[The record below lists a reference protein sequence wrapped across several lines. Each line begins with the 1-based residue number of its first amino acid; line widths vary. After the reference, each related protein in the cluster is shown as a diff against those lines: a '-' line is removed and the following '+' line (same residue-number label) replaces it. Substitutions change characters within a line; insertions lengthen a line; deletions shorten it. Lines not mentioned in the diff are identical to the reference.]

1 MYDFTMYL
9 PTKLIFGKNTIEKLP
24 EIMAPYRRIL
34 LTYGGGSIKKNGIY
48 DQIRKL
54 LADKEL
60 VDLAGIEPNPKVQSA
75 RIGVKLIREHKC
87 DAILA
92 VGGGSV
98 IDLSKLIARAV
109 SYDGDPWDLVL
120 DPALAAK
127 QTSLPL
133 ADVLT
138 IAATGS
144 EYDAGGVISNPD
156 TNEKLP
162 VWGEMPFASILDP
175 VYTFSVSAYQTASG
189 AADIMSHTL
198 ESYLVKEGCTLTD
211 GLCEAMLRTVIKN
224 TPLCLKDPDNYSARA
239 EIMQAASFGCC
250 GILHNGMSKA
260 VWACHAIEHELSA
273 YTDITH
279 GAALAVITP
288 PWMRKCLNEDN
299 AARFAKYG
307 RNVWGITGEDDMAV
321 AEDAILKTAQFFRN
335 IGLPASLTEMGVD
348 KDLPSHFED
357 MACHIEKH
365 WFASLKDGICPLKH
379 EDVIEILNCS
389 M

>member
-1 MYDFTMYL
+1 MYDFTMCL

-24 EIMAPYRRIL
+24 EIMAPYKRIL

-48 DQIRKL
+48 DKIKEL
-54 LADKEL
+54 LSDKEL

-75 RIGVKLIREHKC
+75 RDGVRLIREHKC
-87 DAILA
+87 EAILA

-109 SYDGDPWDLVL
+109 SYEGDPWDLVL
-120 DPALAAK
+120 DPALSAK

-133 ADVLT
+133 ADILT

-144 EYDAGGVISNPD
+144 EYDAGGVISNPE

-175 VYTFSVSAYQTASG
+175 SYTFSVNAWQTASG
-189 AADIMSHTL
+189 SADIMSHTM

-224 TPLCLKDPDNYSARA
+224 TPLCLKDPANYSARA

-250 GILHNGMSKA
+250 GILHNGMSPA

-279 GAALAVITP
+279 GAGLAVITP
-288 PWMRKCLNEDN
+288 HWMRKCLNEQS
-299 AARFAKYG
+299 AARFAQYG
-307 RNVWGITGEDDMAV
+307 RNVWGISGSDDMAI
-321 AEDAILKTAQFFRN
+321 AKKAIERTAQFFKD
-335 IGLPASLTEMGVD
+335 IGLPESLSQMGVA
-348 KDLPSHFED
+348 KDLPSHFEA
-357 MACHIEKH
+357 MAIHIEKH
-365 WFASLKDGICPLKH
+365 WFASLEGGISPLKR
-379 EDVIEILNCS
+379 EDVIDILKQS

>member
-9 PTKLIFGKNTIEKLP
+9 PTRLIFGKNTIERLP
-24 EIMAPYRRIL
+24 EIMAPYKRIL

-48 DQIRKL
+48 ATIKEL
-54 LADKEL
+54 LADKEIF
-60 VDLAGIEPNPKVQSA
+60 DLAGIEPNPKVQSA
-75 RIGVKLIREHKC
+75 RDGVRLIREHNC
-87 DAILA
+87 EVILA

-98 IDLSKLIARAV
+98 IDLSKLIALAV

-133 ADVLT
+133 ADILT

-162 VWGEMPFASILDP
+162 VWGEMPLASILDP
-175 VYTFSVSAYQTASG
+175 VYTFSVSSWQTASG

-198 ESYLVKEGCTLTD
+198 ESYLVKDGCTLTD

-224 TPLCLKDPDNYSARA
+224 APICLKEPENYNARA

-279 GAALAVITP
+279 GAGLAVITP
-288 PWMRKCLNEDN
+288 HWMRKCLNKDS
-299 AARFAKYG
+299 ARRFAQYG
-307 RNVWGITGEDDMAV
+307 RNVWGITGDDDLAV
-321 AEDAILKTAQFFRN
+321 ANEAIEMTANFFRE
-335 IGLPASLTEMGVD
+335 IGLPASLTEMGVSRE
-348 KDLPSHFED
+348 LSSSFED
-357 MACHIEKH
+357 MARHIEEH
-365 WFASLKDGICPLKH
+365 WFASLEGGICPLKR
-379 EDVIEILNCS
+379 EDVIEILKRC